1 MTLTSRHVGS
11 RALSASEAITITVTN
26 TNRAPVLAAIG
37 NKSVAENAALTFTI
51 SATDPDSDTVSYS
64 ATGLPAGATLNATTG
79 AFSWTPGYDQA
90 GSYPVTFT
98 ATDNGSPAL
107 SASEAI
113 TITVTNT
120 NRAPVANPQSV
131 TTPANTAKAIT
142 LTATDVDGDTLT
154 YSVVTGPAHGA
165 LSGTAPNV
173 TYRPAANYTGADS
186 FTFKANDG
194 TVDSA
199 TATVSITVTG
209 VPSLSIANTSVLE
222 GNG

>member
-90 GSYPVTFT
+90 GSYPVTFR

-120 NRAPVANPQSV
+120 NRAPGADPQAD
-131 TTPANTAKAIT
+131 TTAADTAKAT
-142 LTATDVDGDTLT
+142 TPTAADVAGDTPA
-154 YSVVTGPAHGA
+154 YSG
-165 LSGTAPNV
+165 
-173 TYRPAANYTGADS
+173 
-186 FTFKANDG
+186 
-194 TVDSA
+194 
-199 TATVSITVTG
+199 
-209 VPSLSIANTSVLE
+209 
-222 GNG
+222 